1 MLGSPRLLLTA
12 AASCLS
18 LLSTLVSAHTVI
30 TYPGWRGDNLHT
42 NGTISGMNGTMLTS
56 GRQILLRTLG
66 YLLTLQPSEEIG
78 NGGLGVGDNNT
89 YPYGMQWIY
98 PCTPSMPPP
107 QSSH

>member
-1 MLGSPRLLLTA
+1 MLASSPLLPA
-12 AASCLS
+12 AATLLA

-42 NGTISGMNGTMLTS
+42 NGSITGLNGTDF
-56 GRQILLRTLG
+56 
-66 YLLTLQPSEEIG
+66 PSDVIG

-98 PCTPSMPPP
+98 PCMLRTLS
-107 QSSH
+107 QVHTSC